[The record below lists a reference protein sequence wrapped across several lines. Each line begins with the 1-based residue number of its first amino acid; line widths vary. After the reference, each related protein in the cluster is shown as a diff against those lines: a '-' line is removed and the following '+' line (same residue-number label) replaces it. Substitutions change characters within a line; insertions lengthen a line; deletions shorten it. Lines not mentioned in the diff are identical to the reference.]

1 MISQTIIYLGGTV
14 VDPAGRG
21 IEGVAVSNGEL
32 IERTDAAGAY
42 EIEAQPGIHRF
53 LTVTC
58 PEGFRPADS
67 HFRRIRRVEN
77 GTFRFELTPLGE
89 PSGRF
94 AAAHI
99 TDLHLTTGEDGRH
112 RRPGDNLASPDLLAG
127 DIAEVEE
134 ELSPAFMLATGDLT
148 NAGSIAELEA
158 FRAVAEAAATPMH
171 LGFGGHDAN
180 VLQART
186 PGKRVE
192 DDSEVRDWLDD
203 SNAGVTLT
211 GYFERILGP
220 THYSFDYGSWHFV
233 LYPNEEHE
241 FSAYDQ
247 LRKER
252 WLEADLAMQPAGR
265 PIVVGVHAPPRI
277 DLLERLAKYDVRL
290 VLHGH
295 THTSRV
301 FRHRGIVIASTPP
314 LCWGGSS
321 TDPRG
326 FRALHFDGGRFDMEL
341 RVAGGRSKGRSQE
354 APAASVPTAARA
366 GSALRPIW
374 ETRLPALVH
383 RAAPVLCEGGL
394 IVSLQD
400 DDDGRESGVCRVD
413 LDDGSIVWHCRTDSA
428 IRNSVAAEDGALF
441 AMSNCGRLSGLDA
454 ATGKLLWQA
463 DTPGFPERWMAG
475 TPAVADGVAY
485 AGAKS
490 GYGAHDAR
498 TGEPLWF
505 RRFSGTLDLIADPT
519 GDKWGA
525 WFTPIVYG
533 ELLICLVP
541 RRALTALDRKSGR
554 IVWKHGLPVS
564 QDWWASPI
572 LVGDTVVS
580 GGEPN
585 RLLAVRARD
594 GGVVFDEKVLNESA
608 VADNYVSGLAVEGP
622 RLYAGSGDGKVISCD
637 LATGGVKWEFR
648 TARAMLDMAPQ
659 RRDASTVLAPP
670 VLYGGRVV
678 ACGADG
684 VMYHLDAESGEGEG
698 TTRFA
703 SPITAAPV
711 PLEDGIVVVT

>member
-67 HFRRIRRVEN
+67 HFRRIRGVEN
-77 GTFRFELTPLGE
+77 GTVHFELTPLGK

-211 GYFERILGP
+211 RYFERILGP

-233 LYPNEEHE
+233 LYPNEEYE
-241 FSAYDQ
+241 FSVYDQ

-252 WLEADLAMQPAGR
+252 WLEADLTMQPAGR

-295 THTSRV
+295 TPHEQGIPSS
-301 FRHRGIVIASTPP
+301 RHRHRFDTAPV
-314 LCWGGSS
+314 LGGQQHRSARL
-321 TDPRG
+321 PGPAFRRRQVRHG
-326 FRALHFDGGRFDMEL
+326 AARCRRALEGAL
-341 RVAGGRSKGRSQE
+341 AGGAGRGRS
-354 APAASVPTAARA
+354 
-366 GSALRPIW
+366 GSRTGR
-374 ETRLPALVH
+374 E
-383 RAAPVLCEGGL
+383 RAAPDLGNPSAGARPSGRTGPLRRRPHSEPAGRRRRQGERCLPRRPRRRFDRLALPHRFGDPQQRRRRGWGVVRHVELRPAV
-394 IVSLQD
+394 VSRRG
-400 DDDGRESGVCRVD
+400 DGRSPLARGHPRF
-413 LDDGSIVWHCRTDSA
+413 S
-428 IRNSVAAEDGALF
+428 
-441 AMSNCGRLSGLDA
+441 
-454 ATGKLLWQA
+454 
-463 DTPGFPERWMAG
+463 ERWMAG
-475 TPAVADGVAY
+475 SPAVAGGVVY

-490 GYGAHDAR
+490 GYGAHDAG

-525 WFTPIVYG
+525 WFTPIVCG
-533 ELLICLVP
+533 GLLICLVP
-541 RRALTALDRKSGR
+541 RRALTALDAKAGESSGSTR
-554 IVWKHGLPVS
+554 
-564 QDWWASPI
+564 SP
-572 LVGDTVVS
+572 T
-580 GGEPN
+580 
-585 RLLAVRARD
+585 AR
-594 GGVVFDEKVLNESA
+594 
-608 VADNYVSGLAVEGP
+608 
-622 RLYAGSGDGKVISCD
+622 
-637 LATGGVKWEFR
+637 TGGLRRSWWE
-648 TARAMLDMAPQ
+648 
-659 RRDASTVLAPP
+659 
-670 VLYGGRVV
+670 
-678 ACGADG
+678 
-684 VMYHLDAESGEGEG
+684 
-698 TTRFA
+698 TRW
-703 SPITAAPV
+703 
-711 PLEDGIVVVT
+711 